1 MTYNIYFST
10 DRTSVKFAPSAFKN
24 PFQYTDKDE
33 TSEDVSNY
41 KKYFTKK
48 TDENP
53 GFKVG
58 YIQVR
63 DLEEQCKTSQSGES
77 KKQLPS
83 ENHKTLNSFDRRTI
97 RWHQK

>member
-1 MTYNIYFST
+1 MKYNIYFSI
-10 DRTSVKFAPSAFKN
+10 DRSSVKFTPSAFKN

-41 KKYFTKK
+41 IRYFTKK
-48 TDENP
+48 PAENP

-63 DLEEQCKTSQSGES
+63 EEQCKTSLSG
-77 KKQLPS
+77 
-83 ENHKTLNSFDRRTI
+83 KTRTTS
-97 RWHQK
+97 Q

>member
-1 MTYNIYFST
+1 MKYNIYFST
-10 DRTSVKFAPSAFKN
+10 DRSSVKFAPSAFKN

-33 TSEDVSNY
+33 TSEDVSKY

-58 YIQVR
+58 YMYK
-63 DLEEQCKTSQSGES
+63 LERNNAKRHNLGRQKE
-77 KKQLPS
+77 LPS
-83 ENHKTLNSFDRRTI
+83 EYHKTLNSFDRRTI
-97 RWHQK
+97 RWRQK